1 MNTLD
6 DVLPAAGT
14 APSVPY
20 RRWRAGL
27 ADARRAHAVP
37 LVAVPLV
44 AVPVGVAP

>member
-6 DVLPAAGT
+6 DVLPAAVA

-37 LVAVPLV
+37 LVAVP
-44 AVPVGVAP
+44 VGVAP